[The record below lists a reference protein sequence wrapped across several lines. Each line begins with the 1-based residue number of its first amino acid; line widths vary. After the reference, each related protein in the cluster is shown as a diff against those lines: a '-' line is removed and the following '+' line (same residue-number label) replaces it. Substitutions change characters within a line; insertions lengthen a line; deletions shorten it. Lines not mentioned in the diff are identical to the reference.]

1 VAWAREHHLPEDQWT
16 VPPHLAHALKDADD
30 D

>member
-1 VAWAREHHLPEDQWT
+1 VAWAREHHLDPSRWT
-16 VPPHLAHALKDADD
+16 VPIDVGRALKDADD